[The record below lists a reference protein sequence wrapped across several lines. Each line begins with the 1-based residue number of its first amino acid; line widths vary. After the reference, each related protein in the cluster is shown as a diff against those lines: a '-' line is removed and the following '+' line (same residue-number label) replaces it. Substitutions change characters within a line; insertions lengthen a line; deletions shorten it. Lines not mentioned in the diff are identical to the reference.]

1 MEGIVTGKVEKSAV
15 EEITTSLPKEIIQ
28 EVIYEG
34 TVVDISKYSGAKFVN
49 DTNRLII
56 FPQGK
61 YAVYVDNIGTTYA
74 AFKYNTFNYYT
85 SGINALVKIDC
96 DKQTITGIQNSVQV
110 ALW

>member
-1 MEGIVTGKVEKSAV
+1 MDGIVTGKVEKSAV
-15 EEITTSLPKEIIQ
+15 EKITTSLPKEITQ
-28 EVIYEG
+28 EVISVG
-34 TVVDISKYSGAKFVN
+34 TIVDISKYSGAKFVN

-74 AFKYNTFNYYT
+74 TFRYNTFNYYT